1 MDRPQGTVVR
11 FRATSSALV
20 KADQNDGRRAPTR
33 RVLNAG
39 YCGQQRRASHRQ
51 LCCEGYV
58 GRWCRLKTEGSLT
71 VPDTFELITESGR
84 DGSQLPSGVAV
95 EKRSRGAVPRAQAET
110 VMFGLAA
117 YQRLSPAAAQNIPFG
132 AFQFQHAF

>member
-20 KADQNDGRRAPTR
+20 KADQNDGRHARR
-33 RVLNAG
+33 RVLNADIAASND
-39 YCGQQRRASHRQ
+39 RRPYRQ

-71 VPDTFELITESGR
+71 
-84 DGSQLPSGVAV
+84 
-95 EKRSRGAVPRAQAET
+95 SRH
-110 VMFGLAA
+110 F
-117 YQRLSPAAAQNIPFG
+117 
-132 AFQFQHAF
+132 